1 MPHPECFM
9 WRLPPTEG
17 FLQMKRTALPLLFA
31 SVLASVLA
39 FAQVQ
44 GNGALTG
51 AWQVHTSV
59 SGNESDAV
67 CTFAQKDN
75 NLTGTCAT
83 DQGASKLI
91 GKVDG
96 TKVSWSYDSE
106 YNGSP
111 LTVTYSGTLASGKIT
126 GDVDVEPFA
135 VDGDFTATQSK

>member
-1 MPHPECFM
+1 
-9 WRLPPTEG
+9 
-17 FLQMKRTALPLLFA
+17 
-31 SVLASVLA
+31 
-39 FAQVQ
+39 
-44 GNGALTG
+44 LTG